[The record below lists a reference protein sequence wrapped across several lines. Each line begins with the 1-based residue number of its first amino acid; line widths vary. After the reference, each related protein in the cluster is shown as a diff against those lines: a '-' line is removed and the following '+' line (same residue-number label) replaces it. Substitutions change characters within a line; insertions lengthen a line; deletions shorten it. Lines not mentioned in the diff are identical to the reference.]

1 MAKVTFWE
9 ERCKGCQLCTTACP
23 KKIITMASN
32 INEMGYHVASV
43 TEQKKCT
50 GCGLCV
56 IICPDMVIEVER
68 GREN

>member
-1 MAKVTFWE
+1 
-9 ERCKGCQLCTTACP
+9 
-23 KKIITMASN
+23 MASN